1 MAASIPVEEEHGT
14 FTTAPRRHNG
24 YYAGDFSV
32 YPADRRVAALHTT
45 AGGRRQSALV
55 LSR

>member
-1 MAASIPVEEEHGT
+1 MAASIPLEEEHGT
-14 FTTAPRRHNG
+14 YTGRPHRHNG

-32 YPADRRVAALHTT
+32 YPADRPVSPLHTT
-45 AGGRRQSALV
+45 AGGRRTSALV

>member
-1 MAASIPVEEEHGT
+1 MAASILIEEEHGT
-14 FTTAPRRHNG
+14 YASAPHRHNG

-32 YPADRRVAALHTT
+32 YPADRPVPPPHATF
-45 AGGRRQSALV
+45 GGRRHPALV